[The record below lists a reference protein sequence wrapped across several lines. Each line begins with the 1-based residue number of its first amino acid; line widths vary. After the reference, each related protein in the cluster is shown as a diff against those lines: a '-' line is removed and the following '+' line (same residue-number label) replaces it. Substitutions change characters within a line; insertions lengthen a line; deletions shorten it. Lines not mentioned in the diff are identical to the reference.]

1 MKKQKIILFI
11 LILCSLLLFLFLVI
25 SMYSQNTSTHTD
37 KEPLASVELQ
47 TEESASSETISIEP
61 SSFVEETQ
69 SSASLENA
77 SIPFEEPTTSYS
89 EPDTTCSETISP
101 DRITYMPDF
110 YYEPLSDEIIGR
122 IYGISYKTDCPVPY
136 EELRYVHIL
145 HINFENEVTEG
156 ELICNRDIAQDMVEI
171 FYELFLQNY
180 QIERVKLVDEYQADD
195 KLSMIDN
202 NTSCFN
208 YRTVEGTNS
217 ISKHGLGLAIDIN
230 PFYNPYVT
238 KNNDGT
244 NYVSPPGSEIYVDR
258 TQDFPH
264 KITEND
270 LCYQL
275 FTEHGFLWGGHWKY
289 TKDYQHFYKEP

>member
-1 MKKQKIILFI
+1 MKNKNIILSA
-11 LILCSLLLFLFLVI
+11 LILCSLLLFLFLLV
-25 SMYSQNTSTHTD
+25 SMDSQKD
-37 KEPLASVELQ
+37 
-47 TEESASSETISIEP
+47 SSD
-61 SSFVEETQ
+61 
-69 SSASLENA
+69 AA
-77 SIPFEEPTTSYS
+77 YEEPTSS
-89 EPDTTCSETISP
+89 ELPAFSSEMAMTEVGSSESSISDDILTTDESVSFEELTESSLQQELSEDIPPERVS
-101 DRITYMPDF
+101 YMPDF
-110 YYEPLSDEIIGR
+110 YYEPLSDEMINK
-122 IYGISYKTDCPVPY
+122 IYGISYKADCPVPY
-136 EELRYVHIL
+136 EDLRYVHIL
-145 HINFENEVTEG
+145 HINFNNEIMEG
-156 ELICNRDIAQDMVEI
+156 ELICHRDVAQDMVEI
-171 FYELFLQNY
+171 FYELYVQNY
-180 QIERVKLVDEYQADD
+180 QIEKVRLIDEYGADD

-244 NYVSPPGSEIYVDR
+244 DYISPPGSESFVDR
-258 TQDFPH
+258 NKDFAH
-264 KITEND
+264 KITEDD

>member
-1 MKKQKIILFI
+1 MKNKNIILSA
-11 LILCSLLLFLFLVI
+11 LILCSLLLFLFLLV
-25 SMYSQNTSTHTD
+25 SMDSQKD
-37 KEPLASVELQ
+37 
-47 TEESASSETISIEP
+47 SSD
-61 SSFVEETQ
+61 
-69 SSASLENA
+69 AA
-77 SIPFEEPTTSYS
+77 YEEPTSS
-89 EPDTTCSETISP
+89 ELPAFSSEMAMTEVGSSESSISDDILTTDESVSFEELTESPLQQELSEDIPPERVS
-101 DRITYMPDF
+101 YMPDF
-110 YYEPLSDEIIGR
+110 YYEPLSDEMINK
-122 IYGISYKTDCPVPY
+122 IYGISYKADCPVPY
-136 EELRYVHIL
+136 EDLRYVHIL
-145 HINFENEVTEG
+145 HINFNNEIMEG
-156 ELICNRDIAQDMVEI
+156 ELICHRDVAQDMVEI
-171 FYELFLQNY
+171 FYELYVQNY
-180 QIERVKLVDEYQADD
+180 QIEKVRLIDEYGADD

-244 NYVSPPGSEIYVDR
+244 DYISPPGSESFVDR
-258 TQDFPH
+258 NKDFAH
-264 KITEND
+264 KITEDD

>member
-1 MKKQKIILFI
+1 MKNKNIILSA
-11 LILCSLLLFLFLVI
+11 LILCSLLLFLFLLV
-25 SMYSQNTSTHTD
+25 SMDSQKD
-37 KEPLASVELQ
+37 
-47 TEESASSETISIEP
+47 SSD
-61 SSFVEETQ
+61 
-69 SSASLENA
+69 AA
-77 SIPFEEPTTSYS
+77 YEEPTSS
-89 EPDTTCSETISP
+89 ELPAFSSEMAMTEVGSSESSISDDILTTDESVSFEELTESPLQQELSEDIPPERVS
-101 DRITYMPDF
+101 YMPDF
-110 YYEPLSDEIIGR
+110 YYEPLSDEMINK
-122 IYGISYKTDCPVPY
+122 IYGISYKADCPVPY
-136 EELRYVHIL
+136 EDLHYVHIL
-145 HINFENEVTEG
+145 HINFNNEIMEG
-156 ELICNRDIAQDMVEI
+156 ELICHRDVAQDMVEI
-171 FYELFLQNY
+171 FYELYVQNY
-180 QIERVKLVDEYQADD
+180 QIEKVRLIDEYGADD

-244 NYVSPPGSEIYVDR
+244 DYISPPGSESFVDR
-258 TQDFPH
+258 NKDFAH
-264 KITEND
+264 KITEDD

>member
-1 MKKQKIILFI
+1 
-11 LILCSLLLFLFLVI
+11 
-25 SMYSQNTSTHTD
+25 MYSQNASNYTNE
-37 KEPLASVELQ
+37 EPLPSIELQ
-47 TEESASSETISIEP
+47 TEESVSDETISIEL
-61 SSFVEETQ
+61 SSFTEEMQ
-69 SSASLENA
+69 SPVSLEND
-77 SIPFEEPTTSYS
+77 SKPIEEQTTPYAEPETTS
-89 EPDTTCSETISP
+89 CETVSP

-110 YYEPLSDEIIGR
+110 YYEPLSDEVIDR

-136 EELRYVHIL
+136 EELRYIHIL

-156 ELICNRDIAQDMVEI
+156 ELICNRAIAQDMVEI
-171 FYELFLQNY
+171 FYELFVHNY

-195 KLSMIDN
+195 KLSMMDN

-244 NYVSPPGSEIYVDR
+244 EYVSPPGSEIYVDR
-258 TQDFPH
+258 TQDFIH

>member
-11 LILCSLLLFLFLVI
+11 FILCSLLLFLFLVI
-25 SMYSQNTSTHTD
+25 SMYSQNDSNYTNE
-37 KEPLASVELQ
+37 EPLPSIELQ
-47 TEESASSETISIEP
+47 TEESVSDETLSIELSSFTEETDSFVSLENDSKPLAEQTALYSEPETPSSET
-61 SSFVEETQ
+61 V
-69 SSASLENA
+69 
-77 SIPFEEPTTSYS
+77 
-89 EPDTTCSETISP
+89 SP

-110 YYEPLSDEIIGR
+110 YYEPLSDEVIDR
-122 IYGISYKTDCPVPY
+122 IYGFSYKTDCPVPY
-136 EELRYVHIL
+136 EELRYIHIL

-156 ELICNRDIAQDMVEI
+156 ELICNRAIAQDMVEI
-171 FYELFLQNY
+171 FYELFVQNY

-195 KLSMIDN
+195 KLSMMDN

-244 NYVSPPGSEIYVDR
+244 EYVSPPGTWI
-258 TQDFPH
+258 
-264 KITEND
+264 
-270 LCYQL
+270 
-275 FTEHGFLWGGHWKY
+275 EHRSFLIK
-289 TKDYQHFYKEP
+289 

>member
-1 MKKQKIILFI
+1 MDSQK
-11 LILCSLLLFLFLVI
+11 
-25 SMYSQNTSTHTD
+25 D
-37 KEPLASVELQ
+37 
-47 TEESASSETISIEP
+47 SSD
-61 SSFVEETQ
+61 
-69 SSASLENA
+69 AA
-77 SIPFEEPTTSYS
+77 YEEPTSS
-89 EPDTTCSETISP
+89 ELPAFSSEMAMTEVGSSESSISDDILTTDESVSFEELTESPLQQELSEDIPPEQVS
-101 DRITYMPDF
+101 YMPDF
-110 YYEPLSDEIIGR
+110 YYEPLSDEMINK
-122 IYGISYKTDCPVPY
+122 IYGISYKADCPVPY
-136 EELRYVHIL
+136 EDLRYVHIL
-145 HINFENEVTEG
+145 HINFNNEIMEG
-156 ELICNRDIAQDMVEI
+156 ELICHRDVAQDMVEI
-171 FYELFLQNY
+171 FYELYVQNY
-180 QIERVKLVDEYQADD
+180 QIEKVRLIDEYGADD

-244 NYVSPPGSEIYVDR
+244 DYISPPGSESFVDR
-258 TQDFPH
+258 NKDFAH
-264 KITEND
+264 KITEDD